1 MKHSNRLAAIAAG
14 LLCALWLTA
23 CGEDQE
29 LTEYYDNMNTF
40 FDHVA
45 AINDEM
51 NNIDRDAEDAQGELL
66 SYLDE
71 LQTEITW
78 MAGLE
83 TPEEFAAVESLAQE
97 ADENMQ
103 QAVALYH
110 ETYEAEA
117 YDEATADAAK
127 QYYDRANLR
136 IQYII
141 MIFHG
146 EIPEG
151 EGVTYTEDD
160 SILGGG
166 YLNQEDGEEAGENAD
181 EDAGED
187 AAQPDDAE
195 EGQSLEDE

>member
-1 MKHSNRLAAIAAG
+1 MKHSNRLAAISAG

-78 MAGLE
+78 MAGLMREILDRIE
-83 TPEEFAAVESLAQE
+83 TIGEVSKSRLYQHMTFKAVDPDFTAGLRQKLSESLG
-97 ADENMQ
+97 DETFDYMKGNEDWEK
-103 QAVALYH
+103 LSH
-110 ETYEAEA
+110 
-117 YDEATADAAK
+117 K
-127 QYYDRANLR
+127 NANAMR
-136 IQYII
+136 IA
-141 MIFHG
+141 
-146 EIPEG
+146 
-151 EGVTYTEDD
+151 
-160 SILGGG
+160 
-166 YLNQEDGEEAGENAD
+166 NR
-181 EDAGED
+181 
-187 AAQPDDAE
+187 
-195 EGQSLEDE
+195 